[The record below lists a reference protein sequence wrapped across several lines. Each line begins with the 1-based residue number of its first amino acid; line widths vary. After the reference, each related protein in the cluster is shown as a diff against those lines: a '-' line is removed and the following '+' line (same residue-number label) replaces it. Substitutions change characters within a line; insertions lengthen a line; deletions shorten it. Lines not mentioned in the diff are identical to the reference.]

1 MTIRA
6 VTFDVYSALYDTP
19 AGLARA
25 LTPVLQRRGITGDP
39 HAVARTW
46 RHKQREYLL
55 IANSLGRE
63 PASNRKAIETSVRYT
78 LRGLEPPVTPDE
90 LRALVDAWEDLP
102 PWPEAAEVL
111 EEVRR
116 RGFGL
121 ATLSNGDEDMLRRL
135 VAATLPVPFDQVIST
150 EGGRF
155 KPHPSAY
162 QRALE
167 ILRVQRDELLHVAGG
182 APDAMGAT
190 AFGIRTVWVNRA
202 ADAVVDS
209 QYAPAYQVGDL
220 RGVLEVLDSLR

>member
-1 MTIRA
+1 M
-6 VTFDVYSALYDTP
+6 
-19 AGLARA
+19 
-25 LTPVLQRRGITGDP
+25 
-39 HAVARTW
+39 ARTW
-46 RHKQREYLL
+46 RHKRREYLL

-78 LRGLEPPVTPDE
+78 LRSLEPPVTPDE

-102 PWPEAAEVL
+102 PWPEAAAVL

-135 VAATLPVPFDQVIST
+135 VATTLPVPFDQVIST
-150 EGGRF
+150 EGGWF

-182 APDAMGAT
+182 APDAMGAA

-209 QYAPAYQVGDL
+209 RYAPAYQVGDL